1 MRATSPRELVHVWL
15 WLPRSRAWQ
24 VVPGSM
30 VCELEKV
37 AGVRDGVPC
46 PSLPA
51 LCRAPRQTGGR
62 NQGHAVVMATQGIPP
77 SEERPWI
84 LFFPKL

>member
-1 MRATSPRELVHVWL
+1 MFGSGYQEAG
-15 WLPRSRAWQ
+15 
-24 VVPGSM
+24 PGRLFLGPWF
-30 VCELEKV
+30 VKV